1 MSNDTMT
8 SSNDSQSST
17 QTPPTSSSSTSS
29 SATGRGVQL
38 KKMVGGEP
46 YDVQLAALTPHPERA
61 GIGARPVQASEKKTA
76 PEAHDPASESQQ
88 EGAVQRRALSR
99 GDALVQRSA
108 SDDGRP
114 STALVQHTDA
124 SGIQVQMM
132 VSDYSAPAGG
142 AGPTSLLA
150 VQFSGGPPGG
160 GAPRPAPDVH
170 TDVAAPAVGTAPGQ
184 VPQERVD
191 AAEKNGVK
199 WKEVTGADG
208 KVKGYV
214 VVPAKGQEVNDRLTA
229 MRPSTAERPAL
240 EGLAR
245 AAEVAL
251 GGAAATGGLGAG
263 QAMAAKVVTIMD
275 EFVATMREVEGA
287 VESVDRIFGET
298 LGAASPTVAGAV
310 GQDSAV
316 VRAAATSGNLRELMT
331 VVFNF
336 CFNFGKKYVDGAA
349 AAAAKGKAA
358 EFDAYKATI
367 AAKVQPLKK
376 EDGSNMA
383 QPLADRLGQ
392 ERLVSEPRELMAKQ
406 NETRLANTDGA
417 SQKSGRT
424 GADLGGATA
433 LSPAEAALQ
442 KGKGADAKTITTE
455 EVAAT
460 QLQWKEGMR
469 VWYINEAS
477 QWVQQARAANLPLGG
492 GISGTTARLMEA
504 NQMLGATDPLS
515 ARSAI
520 MGYLLPINAHTLIEI
535 LQGASTYAG
544 GQPPMDFE
552 VYTKVEPYNLRGIFA
567 NADFW
572 AAVDETIGRKNGTLP
587 AE

>member
-1 MSNDTMT
+1 MPNDTMT
-8 SSNDSQSST
+8 STDKQSSR
-17 QTPPTSSSSTSS
+17 PPAPASSSSS
-29 SATGRGVQL
+29 GGGVQL
-38 KKMVGGEP
+38 KQVVGGAP
-46 YDVQLAALTPHPERA
+46 YDVQLAALTPQREPA
-61 GIGARPVQASEKKTA
+61 APGARAVQASEKKAA
-76 PEAHDPASESQQ
+76 PHTNEANGAS
-88 EGAVQRRALSR
+88 GAVQRRALSR
-99 GDALVQRSA
+99 GDANVQQSA
-108 SDDGRP
+108 DDETRP
-114 STALVQHTDA
+114 STAMVQRTDA
-124 SGIQVQMM
+124 SGMQVQLM

-142 AGPTSLLA
+142 SGPTSLLA
-150 VQFSGGPPGG
+150 VQFSGGPTGG
-160 GAPRPAPDVH
+160 GGGRPAPDVH
-170 TDVAAPAVGTAPGQ
+170 TDVAAPPVGAGPGQ

-199 WKEVTGADG
+199 WKEVTGGDG

-245 AAEVAL
+245 QAEVAL
-251 GGAAATGGLGAG
+251 GAAAAAGGLGAG
-263 QAMAAKVVTIMD
+263 QAMAAKVVTIVD
-275 EFVATMREVEGA
+275 EFVATMRAVEGA
-287 VESVDRIFGET
+287 VESVDKIFGET

-336 CFNFGKKYVDGAA
+336 CFNFGKRYLDGSA
-349 AAAAKGKAA
+349 AAAAKGKTA
-358 EFDAYKATI
+358 EFETYKATI
-367 AAKVQPLKK
+367 AAKVEPLKK
-376 EDGSNMA
+376 KDGSNMA
-383 QPLADRLGQ
+383 QPLAERLGQ

-406 NETRLANTDGA
+406 NETRLANTDA
-417 SQKSGRT
+417 PSQTSGRT
-424 GADLGGATA
+424 GADLGGASA
-433 LSPAEAALQ
+433 LSKAEAVHQ
-442 KGKGADAKTITTE
+442 GGGADAKTITAE

-460 QLQWKEGMR
+460 ELQWKEGMR

-504 NQMLGATDPLS
+504 NQMLGATDPQA

-535 LQGASTYAG
+535 LQGASTYVG

-552 VYTKVEPYNLRGIFA
+552 VYTKVDPYNLRGIFA

-572 AAVDETIGRKNGTLP
+572 AAVDETIARKNGALP